1 MFNGIPQGA
10 SQIAQG
16 AALQILNR
24 KDMSLINAVVQNVS
38 QPHIP
43 KEAQNNPT
51 LAWQGLVVDLTLQI
65 GNETTTVEYPFNAPG
80 ASYQKQGW
88 YISPDPLVLCREIE
102 SMDKASEQALATMSW
117 HQLVR
122 EKSGG
127 LILQLDPSK
136 RKEAQQAQEIE
147 MLRAQIDEMKRS
159 STLSDAKLDK
169 LLAMLSGGSP
179 ENTKKEE

>member
-1 MFNGIPQGA
+1 
-10 SQIAQG
+10 
-16 AALQILNR
+16 
-24 KDMSLINAVVQNVS
+24 
-38 QPHIP
+38 
-43 KEAQNNPT
+43 
-51 LAWQGLVVDLTLQI
+51 
-65 GNETTTVEYPFNAPG
+65 
-80 ASYQKQGW
+80 
-88 YISPDPLVLCREIE
+88 
-102 SMDKASEQALATMSW
+102 MDKASEQALATMSW

>member
-1 MFNGIPQGA
+1 MFNGLPQGVH
-10 SQIAQG
+10 QIAQG

-24 KDMSLINAVVQNVS
+24 KDMTLINAVVQNVS
-38 QPHIP
+38 KPHVP
-43 KEAQNNPT
+43 KEAQDNPM

-65 GNETTTVEYPFNAPG
+65 GNETTTVEYPFNAQG

-102 SMDKASEQALATMSW
+102 SMDKASDQALATMPW
-117 HQLVR
+117 HKLV
-122 EKSGG
+122 KQNSPK
-127 LILQLDPSK
+127 LLLQLDEGR

-147 MLRAQIDEMKRS
+147 MMRAQIEEMKRN

-169 LLAMLSGGSP
+169 LLELLSGGSP
-179 ENTKKEE
+179 ENTKKEK

>member
-1 MFNGIPQGA
+1 MFNGLPQGA
-10 SQIAQG
+10 PQIAQG

-102 SMDKASEQALATMSW
+102 SMDKASEQALATMPW

-122 EKSGG
+122 ERSKDI
-127 LILQLDPSK
+127 ILQLDSSK
-136 RKEAQQAQEIE
+136 RKEAQQAKEIE
-147 MLRAQIDEMKRS
+147 MLKAQIEDMKRS
-159 STLSDAKLDK
+159 STVSDAKLDK
-169 LLAMLSGGSP
+169 LLEMLSPGNP
-179 ENTKKEE
+179 TNTKKEK